1 MTRFE
6 RFDLL
11 LTCYRSGQ
19 MLESEW
25 QAHLREE
32 PGLRAFVEGAARR
45 AAGLA
50 IDAAIGVLEA
60 QIEALK
66 AERFKAVKE
75 ELCSAIESAK
85 TQAPEEIERLRS
97 RLVFHQIWGCE

>member
-1 MTRFE
+1 MTRLE

-11 LTCYRSGQ
+11 LACYRSGQ

-45 AAGLA
+45 TPCA

-60 QIEALK
+60 QIAALK
-66 AERFKAVKE
+66 AERASLE
-75 ELCSAIESAK
+75 
-85 TQAPEEIERLRS
+85 TAP
-97 RLVFHQIWGCE
+97 